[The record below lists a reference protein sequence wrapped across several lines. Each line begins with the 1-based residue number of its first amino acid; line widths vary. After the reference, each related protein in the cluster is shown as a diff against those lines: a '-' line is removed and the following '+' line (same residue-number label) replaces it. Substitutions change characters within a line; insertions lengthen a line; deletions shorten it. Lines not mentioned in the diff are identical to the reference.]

1 MQNFEVE
8 FYEKEDGSKPVN
20 EFLASLDKK
29 MHARIKY
36 KKDFIERYENGK
48 V

>member
-29 MHARIKY
+29 MHARIVSL
-36 KKDFIERYENGK
+36 IG
-48 V
+48 VL